1 MRKLWQIISSIALPL
16 VVLVG
21 GAAMMSILSGHRY
34 VNQLLREKAD
44 HIDRK
49 PLNMRVLGYDTTAVA
64 RHWDVLDERALQS
77 ERRFLE
83 LDLIFPTF
91 YGAALAFALW
101 LAWAA
106 AGTTFSP
113 VWIIVLVAIT
123 MIADWTENLIHLSQL
138 QLYMQSGRIG
148 LQPG

>member
-1 MRKLWQIISSIALPL
+1 
-16 VVLVG
+16 
-21 GAAMMSILSGHRY
+21 
-34 VNQLLREKAD
+34 
-44 HIDRK
+44 
-49 PLNMRVLGYDTTAVA
+49 MRVLGYDTTAVA

-91 YGAALAFALW
+91 YGTALAFALW

-138 QLYMQSGRIG
+138 QLYMQSGHIG
-148 LQPG
+148 LQPGWIQIASVATSVKLLFFFGILAFTMFLTARKYAQKNKGASFRGA